1 MAKRFYTIMVLPDAT
16 APARVLHVSQTAL
29 AALSSVAALAIV
41 AFALCL
47 NQYVALQARMLE
59 LKQDRQGAGDRR
71 AMAERVSHLE
81 GELSRLGDLDRRL
94 RVAVGLDKSAA
105 QSPSLGQG
113 GADTA
118 SRDVRLDALKHRTD
132 ALVNS
137 MNRDLAALQQEIHS
151 RGRSLLEL
159 KVHLDR
165 KAAIRASTP
174 SILPIR
180 GLVTSG
186 YGYRNSPFTGLR
198 EFHEGLDI
206 AAPYGAPVVA
216 TANGIVS
223 FAGPLADY
231 GYAVR
236 IDHGHGFSTLYA
248 HNSRNRVRAGQ
259 RVHRGDIIAHVG
271 TSGRTTGPHV
281 HYGVYVK
288 RAIANPLNF
297 VVNTAGVRLA
307 GGTRADRSS

>member
-1 MAKRFYTIMVLPDAT
+1 MAKRFYTVMLLPDAT
-16 APARVLHVSQTAL
+16 SPARVFRVSQTAL
-29 AALSSVAALAIV
+29 AAFSSAAALAIL
-41 AFALCL
+41 AFSFCL
-47 NQYVALQARMLE
+47 NQYVALHARMLE
-59 LKQDRQGAGDRR
+59 LRQDRQEAGDRH

-81 GELSRLGDLDRRL
+81 GELSRLGDLARPL
-94 RVAVGLDKSAA
+94 RVVVGLDKRSA
-105 QSPSLGQG
+105 QSPFLGQG

-118 SRDVRLDALKHRTD
+118 SRDVRLDALKQRTD

-137 MNRDLAALQQEIHS
+137 MDQDLALLTQEIRS
-151 RGRSLLEL
+151 RERGMREL
-159 KVHLDR
+159 KAHLER
-165 KAAIRASTP
+165 KAAILASTP

-180 GLVTSG
+180 GVITSG

-206 AAPYGAPVVA
+206 AAPYGAPIVA

-223 FAGPLADY
+223 FAGPTADY

-236 IDHGHGFSTLYA
+236 IDHGRGFSTLYA

-271 TSGRTTGPHV
+271 TSGRSTGPHV

-288 RAIANPLNF
+288 RAIANPVNF
-297 VVNTAGVRLA
+297 VANTAGVRFA
-307 GGTRADRSS
+307 GGTGAGRSS